1 MTIECRALQRESS
14 LASTNRRSKGANVA
28 KYVIQWKNRD
38 TRGDETLGRRLL
50 DVYSKWTPAAQIVQ
64 MVSALDGTS
73 GLSIVETDNPM
84 DVLRDTSKFD
94 TWLEFTVTPV
104 VDILDAVPA
113 FNEAI
118 EYMESI
124 PK

>member
-1 MTIECRALQRESS
+1 M
-14 LASTNRRSKGANVA
+14 A

-38 TRGDETLGRRLL
+38 LGGNEALGRRLL
-50 DVYSKWTPAAQIVQ
+50 DVYSKWTPAAKIVQ
-64 MVSALDGTS
+64 MVSALDGTN

-104 VDILDAVPA
+104 VDIGDAVPA

-118 EYMESI
+118 EYIESI